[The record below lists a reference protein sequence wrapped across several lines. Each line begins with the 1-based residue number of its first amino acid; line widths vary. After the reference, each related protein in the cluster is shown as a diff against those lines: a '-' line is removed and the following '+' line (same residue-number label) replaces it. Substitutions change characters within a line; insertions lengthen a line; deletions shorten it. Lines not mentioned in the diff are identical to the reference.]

1 MTSFLYSIM
10 GFVLALG
17 ILVTIHEFGHF
28 WVARKVGV
36 KVIKFSVGFGSP
48 LWKRKGK
55 DGVEYLLGVVPLGGY
70 VKMLDEREG
79 EVQEKDRPFAFN
91 RQPLLSRTAIV
102 FAGPLSNFLFAI
114 AAYALVA
121 LIGVEDIR
129 PIVGRVVE
137 GSPAA
142 TSGIVKGDEVVAING
157 RSNSSWSE
165 NRLFLF
171 DQVFSG
177 SDIELTVRHQDGRN
191 SQHYI
196 SAPGGT
202 DDELTPDVLESV
214 VGIYSYI
221 PPLPPVIGGVMEGS
235 PAALAGLK
243 LDDRVISVDGIAVE
257 EWMEVVNYISQR
269 PSTPIELMLLFD
281 SSERIVEVTPRA
293 VAVEG
298 EVIGQ
303 IGAYLKPVPFPEEL
317 KVKIQLGLG
326 EALLKGVESTW
337 GMSTLTLKVL
347 GKIITFQTST
357 DSLSGPIS
365 IAQYAG
371 QTAQLGI
378 SEFILFLAIISVSLG
393 VLNLLPI
400 PLLDGGHL
408 FYFLVEFITR
418 RPVSKQFMIIGQQIG
433 IFVLVMLMSVA
444 VYNDIV
450 RLSS

>member
-1 MTSFLYSIM
+1 MTSFLYSIV

-17 ILVTIHEFGHF
+17 ILITIHEFGHF
-28 WVARKVGV
+28 WVARRVGV
-36 KVIKFSVGFGSP
+36 KVITFSVGFGRP
-48 LWKRKGK
+48 LWRRRGE
-55 DGVEYLLGVVPLGGY
+55 DGVEYLLGIVPLGGY
-70 VKMLDEREG
+70 VKMVDEREG
-79 EVQEKDRPFAFN
+79 EVKEQDRPMAFN
-91 RQPLLSRTAIV
+91 RQPLLARTAIV
-102 FAGPLSNFLFAI
+102 AAGPLFNLLFAI

-121 LIGVEDIR
+121 LIGVDDIK
-129 PIVGRVVE
+129 PIVGHVIE

-157 RSNSSWSE
+157 RPNSSWSE

-177 SDIELTVRHQDGRN
+177 SDIELTLRHEDGRK
-191 SQHYI
+191 SQHVI
-196 SAPGGT
+196 SPPGEG
-202 DDELTPDVLESV
+202 DELTPDILERV

-221 PPLPPVIGGVMEGS
+221 PPLPPIIGGVMEGS

-243 LDDRVISVDGIAVE
+243 EGDRVLSVDGVAVD
-257 EWMEVVNYISQR
+257 EWMEVVSYISQR
-269 PSTPIELMLLFD
+269 PSTPIELKLLSDGF
-281 SSERIVEVTPRA
+281 ERVVVVTPSS
-293 VAVEG
+293 VAAEG
-298 EVIGQ
+298 EVIGR
-303 IGAYLKPVPFPEEL
+303 IGAYLKPVPMPQHI
-317 KVKIQLGLG
+317 KVKIRLGLG
-326 EALLKGVESTW
+326 QALLKGVENTW
-337 GMSTLTLKVL
+337 AMSVLTLKVL

-357 DSLSGPIS
+357 ESLSGPIS

-378 SEFILFLAIISVSLG
+378 TEFILFLAIISVSLG

-418 RPVSKQFMIIGQQIG
+418 RPVSRQFMIIGQQIG

-444 VYNDIV
+444 IYNDIV

>member
-1 MTSFLYSIM
+1 
-10 GFVLALG
+10 
-17 ILVTIHEFGHF
+17 
-28 WVARKVGV
+28 
-36 KVIKFSVGFGSP
+36 
-48 LWKRKGK
+48 
-55 DGVEYLLGVVPLGGY
+55 
-70 VKMLDEREG
+70 
-79 EVQEKDRPFAFN
+79 
-91 RQPLLSRTAIV
+91 
-102 FAGPLSNFLFAI
+102 
-114 AAYALVA
+114 
-121 LIGVEDIR
+121 
-129 PIVGRVVE
+129 
-137 GSPAA
+137 
-142 TSGIVKGDEVVAING
+142 
-157 RSNSSWSE
+157 
-165 NRLFLF
+165 
-171 DQVFSG
+171 
-177 SDIELTVRHQDGRN
+177 
-191 SQHYI
+191 
-196 SAPGGT
+196 
-202 DDELTPDVLESV
+202 
-214 VGIYSYI
+214 
-221 PPLPPVIGGVMEGS
+221 
-235 PAALAGLK
+235 
-243 LDDRVISVDGIAVE
+243 
-257 EWMEVVNYISQR
+257 MEVVNYISQR